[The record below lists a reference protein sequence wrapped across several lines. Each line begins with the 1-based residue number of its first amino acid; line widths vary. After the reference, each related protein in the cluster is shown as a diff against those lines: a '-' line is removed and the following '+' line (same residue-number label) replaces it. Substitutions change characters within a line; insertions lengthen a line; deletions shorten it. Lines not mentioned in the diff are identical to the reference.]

1 MIEESGIQEL
11 TFEEIDAVSGAG
23 WLTDLVNW
31 VGRHVTAWF
40 RGTGTEEGFDEYEGG
55 IKISKPF

>member
-1 MIEESGIQEL
+1 MTEDKGIQEL

-31 VGRHVTAWF
+31 IGEHVFGFLNTQGNEDGVTDA
-40 RGTGTEEGFDEYEGG
+40 EGEIGVKF
-55 IKISKPF
+55 PF